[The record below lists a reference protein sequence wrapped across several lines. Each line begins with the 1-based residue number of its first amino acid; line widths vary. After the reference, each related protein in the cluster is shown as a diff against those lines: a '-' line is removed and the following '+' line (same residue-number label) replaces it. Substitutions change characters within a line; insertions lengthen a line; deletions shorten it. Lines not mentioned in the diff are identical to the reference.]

1 MQCEHTMAP
10 QIENV
15 NEDTD
20 IVLATMGG
28 NDIDFDTVVKGKK
41 TCEKKKQQQ
50 EQIRDVIELFFSFV
64 QMLVMFSSLTEHI
77 SGFYLFDIT
86 YYQSMFHIFSP
97 CWWQEL
103 QSKEATEFALRY
115 VEDGALEDEVLLVLD
130 TIVQVSWIESFLCC
144 CLMSF
149 SFS

>member
-41 TCEKKKQQQ
+41 TCEKKN
-50 EQIRDVIELFFSFV
+50 
-64 QMLVMFSSLTEHI
+64 SS
-77 SGFYLFDIT
+77 
-86 YYQSMFHIFSP
+86 
-97 CWWQEL
+97 
-103 QSKEATEFALRY
+103 KNR
-115 VEDGALEDEVLLVLD
+115 LE
-130 TIVQVSWIESFLCC
+130 
-144 CLMSF
+144 M
-149 SFS
+149 

>member
-1 MQCEHTMAP
+1 MTKWSPLGGMQCEHTMAP

-28 NDIDFDTVVKGKK
+28 NDIDFDTVVKGKNMRTK
-41 TCEKKKQQQ
+41 NSSKNRCD
-50 EQIRDVIELFFSFV
+50 RVFFSFV
-64 QMLVMFSSLTEHI
+64 QMLIMFSSLTEHI

-103 QSKEATEFALRY
+103 QRSN
-115 VEDGALEDEVLLVLD
+115 
-130 TIVQVSWIESFLCC
+130 
-144 CLMSF
+144 
-149 SFS
+149 